1 MNYKFLPFAI
11 GMALASTAANAETFE
26 ELNVEGATN
35 LKGGVAIGGR
45 KASDR
50 TLLDISIPKGAETS
64 SLIYSCDLNQPS
76 NNTIFEVSNKG
87 ELKCQDWTVTEKNV
101 GGQYT
106 GRLHCAYDKDED
118 GFKFSTHGYNRNY
131 PISFD
136 ATKFTFNGGG
146 LEVKKETV
154 LDSTLLVKGK
164 SSFDDVAT
172 FNNSIGVWGVAS
184 LESASITI
192 PWIQVDKSGKKER
205 TQNCFINCYD
215 ALTNAYNNMF
225 KVSYDGYVGAVSLG
239 LSASPLDNSYCAKLH
254 CKYNNDEEG
263 WQFDTESYGGGPQ
276 NRFYPILFKAKGYT
290 FDGGDMVVNGKIT
303 CKDELNVTAINTSSI
318 KTDDINVN
326 MSNVADYVFDEN
338 YNLKSLSEV
347 ESYVNE
353 HKHLPG
359 IPSAAE
365 IEQNGVS
372 LSKMSN
378 MLLEKV
384 EELTLH
390 LIRLEKENAELK
402 AKFES
407 LEK

>member
-1 MNYKFLPFAI
+1 MIFQ
-11 GMALASTAANAETFE
+11 ANQF
-26 ELNVEGATN
+26 
-35 LKGGVAIGGR
+35 
-45 KASDR
+45 
-50 TLLDISIPKGAETS
+50 
-64 SLIYSCDLNQPS
+64 
-76 NNTIFEVSNKG
+76 IF
-87 ELKCQDWTVTEKNV
+87 
-101 GGQYT
+101 
-106 GRLHCAYDKDED
+106 DK
-118 GFKFSTHGYNRNY
+118 
-131 PISFD
+131 
-136 ATKFTFNGGG
+136 
-146 LEVKKETV
+146 
-154 LDSTLLVKGK
+154 
-164 SSFDDVAT
+164 
-172 FNNSIGVWGVAS
+172 
-184 LESASITI
+184 
-192 PWIQVDKSGKKER
+192 
-205 TQNCFINCYD
+205 
-215 ALTNAYNNMF
+215 
-225 KVSYDGYVGAVSLG
+225 
-239 LSASPLDNSYCAKLH
+239 
-254 CKYNNDEEG
+254 
-263 WQFDTESYGGGPQ
+263 
-276 NRFYPILFKAKGYT
+276 
-290 FDGGDMVVNGKIT
+290 GDMVVNGKIT

>member
-11 GMALASTAANAETFE
+11 GMALASTAANAETLE
-26 ELNVEGATN
+26 
-35 LKGGVAIGGR
+35 
-45 KASDR
+45 S
-50 TLLDISIPKGAETS
+50 
-64 SLIYSCDLNQPS
+64 
-76 NNTIFEVSNKG
+76 
-87 ELKCQDWTVTEKNV
+87 
-101 GGQYT
+101 
-106 GRLHCAYDKDED
+106 
-118 GFKFSTHGYNRNY
+118 
-131 PISFD
+131 
-136 ATKFTFNGGG
+136 
-146 LEVKKETV
+146 LEVKKQTV

-205 TQNCFINCYD
+205 TQREFINCYD
-215 ALTNAYNNMF
+215 ALTNAYNKMF
-225 KVSYDGYVGAVSLG
+225 TVTYDGYVGARSLG
-239 LSASPLDNSYCAKLH
+239 LSESPLDNSYCAKFH
-254 CKYNNDEEG
+254 CGYNKEYDG
-263 WQFDTESYGGGPQ
+263 WLFDTESYGGGPQ
-276 NRFYPILFKAKGYT
+276 NRFYSINFKAKGYT

>member
-11 GMALASTAANAETFE
+11 GMALASTAANAESFE
-26 ELNVEGATN
+26 EVTTESLT
-35 LKGGVAIGGR
+35 
-45 KASDR
+45 AS
-50 TLLDISIPKGAETS
+50 E
-64 SLIYSCDLNQPS
+64 
-76 NNTIFEVSNKG
+76 
-87 ELKCQDWTVTEKNV
+87 
-101 GGQYT
+101 
-106 GRLHCAYDKDED
+106 
-118 GFKFSTHGYNRNY
+118 
-131 PISFD
+131 
-136 ATKFTFNGGG
+136 
-146 LEVKKETV
+146 
-154 LDSTLLVKGK
+154 
-164 SSFDDVAT
+164 
-172 FNNSIGVWGVAS
+172 
-184 LESASITI
+184 ASISKLSVNNRIYMTSI
-192 PWIQVDKSGKKER
+192 DNRSTYGLHVGISKNTERYGNFIECVDHRIGAHN
-205 TQNCFINCYD
+205 T
-215 ALTNAYNNMF
+215 MF
-225 KVSYDGYVGAVSLG
+225 KVSENGRVGCTG
-239 LSASPLDNSYCAKLH
+239 LSIRETSADHCCSPALGISFYDDKNKIELSNSEKVSGFL
-254 CKYNNDEEG
+254 
-263 WQFDTESYGGGPQ
+263 FSTSSYPGGPGEKY
-276 NRFYPILFKAKGYT
+276 YPMIFQANQFI
-290 FDGGDMVVNGKIT
+290 FDKGDMVVNGKIT